1 MTPKSKSILVT
12 VASFLFTCISS
23 LTLEIPPQ
31 IIANA
36 LSRSPNLRGPPIPY
50 GFSMRIVQD
59 PDKPLNVD
67 DLYICAI
74 EAMYHWA
81 AEGYEEETL
90 THNGQS
96 EIVRGLQVSYYDKPN
111 RPINIHW
118 KHIILA
124 ILVSLNSM
132 DQRHVFAESVVELKQ
147 HERVFGLLRIGKPS
161 SITRGIEASGGSTNT
176 TTQISAAIAKK
187 KGDSIEVER
196 NDTEPTVAIN
206 SNTST
211 SKIITT
217 NIPELGTAN
226 ITYQHLGTSV
236 SCTLLFS
243 TALDGIAYAA
253 TDDSGDTWPFSTT
266 YDWSNKMMY
275 QTVQV
280 LKNGGSEWNADLIK
294 RVARLLPLRM
304 FADDEC
310 GEVRFRVEVRLG
322 ERVERVG
329 TGTFQRLDF

>member
-1 MTPKSKSILVT
+1 
-12 VASFLFTCISS
+12 
-23 LTLEIPPQ
+23 
-31 IIANA
+31 
-36 LSRSPNLRGPPIPY
+36 
-50 GFSMRIVQD
+50 MRVVQD

-67 DLYICAI
+67 NLYICAI

-90 THNGQS
+90 TPKGQS
-96 EIVRGLQVSYYDKPN
+96 EIVRGLQISYYNKPN

-132 DQRHVFAESVVELKQ
+132 DQRHVFAESVVEMKQ
-147 HERVFGLLRIGKPS
+147 HERVFGILRIGKPS
-161 SITRGIEASGGSTNT
+161 SRWRGIEASGGSTNT
-176 TTQISAAIAKK
+176 TTQMSAAIAKRKDDSNEAGK
-187 KGDSIEVER
+187 K
-196 NDTEPTVAIN
+196 DTEPVAAVN
-206 SNTST
+206 LKTST
-211 SKIITT
+211 SKTITT

-294 RVARLLPLRM
+294 RVARLLPLRL

-310 GEVRFRVEVRLG
+310 GEVRFRVEVRFG
-322 ERVERVG
+322 GEVERVQRVG
-329 TGTFQRLDF
+329 TGSFQRLDFERKGAEGGRGLSRW